1 MWVLRD
7 KHKIEEGY
15 PKLFHDVFRG
25 LPADVT
31 MIKTIYEKQSGN
43 IVIFSG
49 NWKKSLLFLELLTL
63 PSRLPLETFVA
74 FVSIGELAV
83 YLYCSLSRILK
94 RTFESL
100 LKKVENEKCKLK

>member
-1 MWVLRD
+1 M
-7 KHKIEEGY
+7 
-15 PKLFHDVFRG
+15 FHDVFRG

-49 NWKKSLLFLELLTL
+49 NWEKSLLFLELLTL

-74 FVSIGELAV
+74 FVSIGELAI

-94 RTFESL
+94 VY
-100 LKKVENEKCKLK
+100 LKRLKMKSAN

>member
-74 FVSIGELAV
+74 FVSIGELAI

-94 RTFESL
+94 VY
-100 LKKVENEKCKLK
+100 LKRLKMKSAN